1 MAKPSSRLRRF
12 IGETSLQWPV
22 DIMPRMPDSLRALLV
37 NLIDYAGLY
46 PPAGLA
52 LPAVLENYETYLASP
67 ESWML
72 NRLVLPAAKLPEA
85 PLGDNWRVTL
95 LVEGEPGPLPAQVE
109 TLETRLPHRVSLPTY
124 CEASIGGIQGGF
136 AKVRTGGLTPET
148 IPSSEALAD
157 FLGEAASRH
166 IAFKATAGLHHPI
179 RSLHPLTYAPDSP
192 CATMHGF
199 VNVFVAAAFAIVG
212 IAVLLV
218 VIGGG
223 TLLCGRS
230 QLDPPATTAGQPVTI
245 TVHSGEQL
253 DPLVKDLADL
263 GLIRSAFWFGWFAHL
278 QGLGSR
284 LVAGDFVLDDAM
296 STSYIIQRLEG
307 APQAG
312 THHLLLTEGLTAGQ
326 MADKVAGAGLGISAA
341 QYLAEGRH

>member
-12 IGETSLQWPV
+12 IGETSLQWAV

-199 VNVFVAAAFAIVG
+199 VNVFVAAG
-212 IAVLLV
+212 
-218 VIGGG
+218 
-223 TLLCGRS
+223 
-230 QLDPPATTAGQPVTI
+230 
-245 TVHSGEQL
+245 
-253 DPLVKDLADL
+253 
-263 GLIRSAFWFGWFAHL
+263 
-278 QGLGSR
+278 
-284 LVAGDFVLDDAM
+284 VAW
-296 STSYIIQRLEG
+296 
-307 APQAG
+307 
-312 THHLLLTEGLTAGQ
+312 
-326 MADKVAGAGLGISAA
+326 AGAERDAILDVLNEGDAGAFQFLTDRRVALARTEHHGGRGPVRAPRFRAQLWLVFVRGAYRGFTGFGVACLVGQRRALRRRLTPRAA
-341 QYLAEGRH
+341 AASHAARAEAG

>member
-12 IGETSLQWPV
+12 IGETSLQWAV
-22 DIMPRMPDSLRALLV
+22 DIMPRMPDSLRALLA

-67 ESWML
+67 ESRML

-109 TLETRLPHRVSLPTY
+109 TLET
-124 CEASIGGIQGGF
+124 F
-136 AKVRTGGLTPET
+136 AKVRTGGLTPEA

-179 RSLHPLTYAPDSP
+179 RSLRPPTYAPDSP

-199 VNVFVAAAFAIVG
+199 VNVFVAAAFAWQGAERDAILD
-212 IAVLLV
+212 VLNEGDAGAFQFLTGELRWHGRSITV
-218 VIGGG
+218 ARSSARAAISRTALARVRSRSLSRIYRLWGGLLSGAAPRAAAASHAARAGGG
-223 TLLCGRS
+223 LRARRS
-230 QLDPPATTAGQPVTI
+230 
-245 TVHSGEQL
+245 S
-253 DPLVKDLADL
+253 
-263 GLIRSAFWFGWFAHL
+263 RSCPTNRRR
-278 QGLGSR
+278 SR
-284 LVAGDFVLDDAM
+284 
-296 STSYIIQRLEG
+296 
-307 APQAG
+307 G
-312 THHLLLTEGLTAGQ
+312 TRRSRCA
-326 MADKVAGAGLGISAA
+326 
-341 QYLAEGRH
+341 

>member
-1 MAKPSSRLRRF
+1 
-12 IGETSLQWPV
+12 
-22 DIMPRMPDSLRALLV
+22 MPDSLRALLV

-179 RSLHPLTYAPDSP
+179 RSLRPPTYAPDSP

-199 VNVFVAAAFAIVG
+199 VNVFVAAAFAWQGAERDAILD
-212 IAVLLV
+212 VLNEGDAGAFQFLT
-218 VIGGG
+218 GE
-223 TLLCGRS
+223 LRWRGRS
-230 QLDPPATTAGQPVTI
+230 I
-245 TVHSGEQL
+245 TVAEVQCAPRFRAQL
-253 DPLVKDLADL
+253 WLVFVRGAYR
-263 GLIRSAFWFGWFAHL
+263 GFTGFGVACL
-278 QGLGSR
+278 VGQRRALRRR
-284 LVAGDFVLDDAM
+284 LTPPERRRAE
-296 STSYIIQRLEG
+296 SP
-307 APQAG
+307 PQLKELP
-312 THHLLLTEGLTAGQ
+312 H
-326 MADKVAGAGLGISAA
+326 
-341 QYLAEGRH
+341 